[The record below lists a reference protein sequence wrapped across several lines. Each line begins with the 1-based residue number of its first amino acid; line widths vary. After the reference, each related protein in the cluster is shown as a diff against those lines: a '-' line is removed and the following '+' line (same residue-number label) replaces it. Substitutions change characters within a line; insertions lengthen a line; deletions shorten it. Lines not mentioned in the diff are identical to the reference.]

1 MEWLQRI
8 GVSGGA
14 LCAEVEAVGGQVSQ
28 MALSELAKRGVPTPE
43 ALVRKKV
50 DVRFDDFDICGATE
64 YLSHFGIPERGDD
77 DDMHQVFKVA
87 HDGDRYLIP
96 ALVLMR
102 ALFQPTA
109 HLLHQ
114 MFAPNVLPRT
124 CRLNCVDDELSV
136 VIDAHWAKLASVRY
150 KSEWEAPLRWM
161 MLHPTARKMADSVH
175 QYAMSGL
182 IALDLPAG
190 TAEVVFAGVQ
200 GEEAVLVTEVRILT
214 VAPGDVPDLP
224 VADWA
229 QRVDYVNRDWK
240 VGRNMTEVLSVEVPT
255 HADGGIEL
263 TDEEWAVVSPLLD
276 GPRRGQRPYQLC
288 QRTLFDGV
296 LSKLASGKS
305 WREASYKVGD
315 WRNAATCYN
324 KWNARGALGEAMQAL
339 RSMR

>member
-1 MEWLQRI
+1 VPALQ
-8 GVSGGA
+8 A
-14 LCAEVEAVGGQVSQ
+14 Q
-28 MALSELAKRGVPTPE
+28 
-43 ALVRKKV
+43 VRKKV
-50 DVRFDDFDICGATE
+50 EVRFDEFRVCGATE
-64 YLSHFGIPERGDD
+64 YLDHFGIPARGDSD
-77 DDMHQVFKVA
+77 LHQVFEV
-87 HDGDRYLIP
+87 DCEGERYLVP
-96 ALVLMR
+96 ALVMMR
-102 ALFQPTA
+102 ALFQPTS
-109 HLLHQ
+109 HLLHG
-114 MFAPNVLPRT
+114 MFAPSALERS
-124 CRLNCVDDELSV
+124 CRLNHVDDELTV
-136 VIDAHWAKLASVRY
+136 VVDAQWAKLASVRY

-190 TAEVVFAGVQ
+190 TAEVVFAGV
-200 GEEAVLVTEVRILT
+200 RILT
-214 VAPGDVPDLP
+214 VTPGDVPDLP

-240 VGRNMTEVLSVEVPT
+240 AGRNMTEALSIEVPT
-255 HADGGIEL
+255 HTDGCIEL
-263 TDEEWAVVSPLLD
+263 SDAEWAVVSPLLD

-324 KWNARGALGEAMQAL
+324 KWNARGAFGEAMQAL